1 MSGSLQPWFG
11 FFYKSEK
18 KKKKKKLKGKQY
30 FALYPIAKEQIEN
43 HQA

>member
-1 MSGSLQPWFG
+1 LALQK
-11 FFYKSEK
+11 KSE
-18 KKKKKKLKGKQY
+18 KKKKKLKGKQY

>member
-1 MSGSLQPWFG
+1 LAFQK
-11 FFYKSEK
+11 KSPK
-18 KKKKKKLKGKQY
+18 KKKKKKKKKKTKGKGKQY